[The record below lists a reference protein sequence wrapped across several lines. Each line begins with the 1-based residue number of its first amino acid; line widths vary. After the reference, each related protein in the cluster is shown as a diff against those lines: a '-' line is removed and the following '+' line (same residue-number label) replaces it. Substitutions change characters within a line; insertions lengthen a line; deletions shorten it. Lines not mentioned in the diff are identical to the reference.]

1 MRITIHEN
9 QYKEFVMKRF
19 FCVVLVAVFAT
30 ALCFAQELKFDG
42 YLNSGIGLW
51 MSNEEDNDDP
61 QLMIYGVDSER
72 FFGRFRLNGAYANA
86 DQTAGANFRLQ
97 VQGTGSRT
105 EFGNIPTLAF
115 GYGWIKLADMFTIKA
130 GLVDDGTWATGDGT
144 HNDDQGEGAGVLV
157 RATPITGLDL
167 GVGAYVASYES
178 GSNNNV
184 IPVLP
189 SQFVLD
195 EAKYTFNAAYT
206 MDKVFRLMLS
216 GRTKNETEGD
226 SAAKTSHALAEF
238 RLLSINNL
246 TAVVVGEL
254 NKLDDYSD
262 SGETNFYETISY
274 RMGDLSF
281 GLNAAQYLRNVPSG
295 SDAANDLALRLNP
308 WVSFAL
314 NEGKMVPR
322 LDVVYFMGGRQN
334 GTNYHRKAFSTTYDA
349 DSYVI
354 NARPSVRFNLDNRTS
369 FEVGDSFYYNMPGK
383 DADGVINNVFY
394 ADFIIRF

>member
-1 MRITIHEN
+1 MTIHEN
-9 QYKEFVMKRF
+9 LYKEFLMKRF
-19 FCVVLVAVFAT
+19 FCVVLVAVFVT
-30 ALCFAQELKFDG
+30 AFCFAQELKFDG
-42 YLNSGIGLW
+42 YVNSGIGLW
-51 MSNEEDNDDP
+51 MSNEEGNDDP

-72 FFGRFRLNGAYANA
+72 FFGRFRLNGAYTNA
-86 DQTAGANFRLQ
+86 DQTIGANFRLQ

-105 EFGNIPTLAF
+105 ESGNIPTLAF
-115 GYGWIKLADMFTIKA
+115 GYGWTKLADIFTIKV
-130 GLVDDGTWATGDGT
+130 GLVDDGTWATGDVIY
-144 HNDDQGEGAGVLV
+144 NDDQGEGAGMLV
-157 RATPITGLDL
+157 RVSPITGLDL

-189 SQFVLD
+189 SQFVFN

-246 TAVVVGEL
+246 TAVLVGEV

-262 SGETNFYETISY
+262 NGEISLYQTIGY
-274 RMGDLSF
+274 RMGDLTF
-281 GLNAAQYLRNVPSG
+281 GINAAQYLRNVPSG
-295 SDAANDLALRLNP
+295 SDAADDLGLRFNP
-308 WVSFAL
+308 WVSYAL
-314 NEGKMVPR
+314 NEGKIVPR
-322 LDVVYFMGGRQN
+322 VDLVYFMGGRQN
-334 GTNYHRKAFSTTYDA
+334 GTNYHRKGFSTTYDKE
-349 DSYVI
+349 SYVI

-369 FEVGDSFYYNMPGK
+369 LEIGDSFYFNKPDK
-383 DADGVINNVFY
+383 DLDGVINNVFY
-394 ADFIIRF
+394 TDFVIRF

>member
-1 MRITIHEN
+1 
-9 QYKEFVMKRF
+9 MKRF
-19 FCVVLVAVFAT
+19 FCVVLAAVFAT

-42 YLNSGIGLW
+42 YVNSGIGLW
-51 MSNEEDNDDP
+51 MSNEEDHDDP

-72 FFGRFRLNGAYANA
+72 FFGRFRLNGSYSNA
-86 DQTAGANFRLQ
+86 GQSAGANFRLQ

-115 GYGWIKLADMFTIKA
+115 GYGWIKLADVFTIKA
-130 GLVDDGTWATGDGT
+130 GLVDDGTWTTGDVIY
-144 HNDDQGEGAGVLV
+144 NDDQGEGAGVLL
-157 RATPITGLDL
+157 RATPISGLDL
-167 GVGAYVASYES
+167 GLGAYVASYES

-189 SQFVLD
+189 SQFILN

-216 GRTKNETEGD
+216 GRTKNETGGD

-238 RLLSINNL
+238 RLLSVNNL
-246 TAVVVGEL
+246 TAIAVGEV

-262 SGETNFYETISY
+262 NGELNFYETVSY
-274 RMGDLSF
+274 GMGAFGF
-281 GLNAAQYLRNVPSG
+281 GLNAAQYIRNVPSE
-295 SDAANDLALRLNP
+295 SDVADDFALRLNP
-308 WVSFAL
+308 WVSYAFS
-314 NEGKMVPR
+314 EGKLVPR
-322 LDVVYFMGGRQN
+322 LDLVYFMGGLQN
-334 GTNYHRKAFSTTYDA
+334 GQNYHRKGFLTTYDT

-369 FEVGDSFYYNMPGK
+369 FEIGDSFYYNKPGK
-383 DADGVINNVFY
+383 DADAVINNVFY
-394 ADFIIRF
+394 TDFIVRF